1 MLANLSM
8 TASSALSY
16 PTSEA
21 KSSTFKSMFT
31 FIKLGQSLNT
41 SSPNDDIA
49 LGMSNDFKLA
59 HLSNALLSIELRLH

>member
-1 MLANLSM
+1 MLANLPM
-8 TASSALSY
+8 IASSTLEY

-49 LGMSNDFKLA
+49 FGMSNDFKLE
-59 HLSNALLSIELRLH
+59 HLSNAWLPIELRLH